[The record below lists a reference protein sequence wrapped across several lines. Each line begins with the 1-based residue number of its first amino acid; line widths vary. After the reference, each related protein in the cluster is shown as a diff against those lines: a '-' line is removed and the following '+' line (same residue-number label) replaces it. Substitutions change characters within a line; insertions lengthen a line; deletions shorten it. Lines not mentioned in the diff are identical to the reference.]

1 MKTFAIFVAI
11 LASATFV
18 ADAPAQTRAP
28 RPVGRSSPPLGGQ
41 TLAQKE
47 EQAVEGRIE
56 SVDSSRTEITLTDG
70 TKAGSAGALAEGM
83 SIVASYRDE
92 NGAKVLT
99 GIAVKDRGP
108 ATR

>member
-1 MKTFAIFVAI
+1 MKTFAMFVAI

-18 ADAPAQTRAP
+18 AEAVAQT
-28 RPVGRSSPPLGGQ
+28 PVPPPAGQSSRPLGN
-41 TLAQKE
+41 
-47 EQAVEGRIE
+47 AVEGRIE

-70 TKAGSAGALAEGM
+70 TKLVMPSGSVLRPGVVTEGM
-83 SIVASYRDE
+83 IVVASYREE

-99 GIAVKDRGP
+99 GLAVKDRGP

>member
-28 RPVGRSSPPLGGQ
+28 RPVGQSSPPLGGQ

-47 EQAVEGRIE
+47 EQAVEGRTE

-70 TKAGSAGALAEGM
+70 TKAGSAAGGRVDTRRTRRGHEHRRKLPGCRRGEG
-83 SIVASYRDE
+83 SRWTAC
-92 NGAKVLT
+92 
-99 GIAVKDRGP
+99 
-108 ATR
+108 

>member
-1 MKTFAIFVAI
+1 VFT
-11 LASATFV
+11 
-18 ADAPAQTRAP
+18 P
-28 RPVGRSSPPLGGQ
+28 
-41 TLAQKE
+41 
-47 EQAVEGRIE
+47 
-56 SVDSSRTEITLTDG
+56 
-70 TKAGSAGALAEGM
+70 GALAEGM

>member
-28 RPVGRSSPPLGGQ
+28 RPVGQSSPPLGGQ

-47 EQAVEGRIE
+47 EQAVEGRTE
-56 SVDSSRTEITLTDG
+56 SRVDYFRANPDHPVSTSR
-70 TKAGSAGALAEGM
+70 
-83 SIVASYRDE
+83 
-92 NGAKVLT
+92 
-99 GIAVKDRGP
+99 
-108 ATR
+108 